1 MEKYTLY
8 FNFKNNYGHDKKL
21 PILTLCLKDMD
32 KFTSKY
38 NNYSDLFNNLYDD
51 VKEFLLS
58 ETKNGINMY
67 DDEALKKHFSLENK
81 DNKYEIMFSCDLDV
95 IYIKHDEI
103 MNLVLE
109 NKMGF
114 SDIEKSI
121 LRSKTNTAIKQKYD
135 FFEDV
140 YNKFVKNKRIITM
153 MDTYDVNK
161 KIPTLKDDKLV
172 IASIATDRD
181 NIILLCKKIGQNM
194 IDRRSLASMF
204 KKTYLLLGNNSI
216 LSEDVLKSRIEKD
229 DSDISYLV
237 DMAKCFEEY
246 KKSYDKEY
254 ELV

>member
-1 MEKYTLY
+1 M
-8 FNFKNNYGHDKKL
+8 KNNLG
-21 PILTLCLKDMD
+21 
-32 KFTSKY
+32 
-38 NNYSDLFNNLYDD
+38 SD
-51 VKEFLLS
+51 E
-58 ETKNGINMY
+58 ET
-67 DDEALKKHFSLENK
+67 D
-81 DNKYEIMFSCDLDV
+81 
-95 IYIKHDEI
+95 IKHPR
-103 MNLVLE
+103 
-109 NKMGF
+109 KKF
-114 SDIEKSI
+114 EKVERVPPEGYDS
-121 LRSKTNTAIKQKYD
+121 SND

-216 LSEDVLKSRIEKD
+216 LSDDVLKSRIEKD
-229 DSDISYLV
+229 DSDTSYL
-237 DMAKCFEEY
+237 DEMAKCFDEY